1 MKETTF
7 EVPGIIV
14 GKQRPRFARRGNKIT
29 TYTPAKTENA
39 ETKIALFAKQS
50 GVELTESAV
59 SLDIRLFFQ
68 VPKSW
73 PNKKREHALEGK
85 IPHTTRPDIDNCI
98 KTIKDALKGIAYGD
112 DSQVIEIHAIKQY
125 STKSKTIIQIKA
137 NQ

>member
-1 MKETTF
+1 MYKNSF
-7 EVPGIIV
+7 YFKVPGKIV
-14 GKQRPRFARRGNKIT
+14 GKERPKFARRGNAVI

-73 PNKKREHALEGK
+73 SNKKRSFS
-85 IPHTTRPDIDNCI
+85 
-98 KTIKDALKGIAYGD
+98 D
-112 DSQVIEIHAIKQY
+112 D
-125 STKSKTIIQIKA
+125 
-137 NQ
+137 